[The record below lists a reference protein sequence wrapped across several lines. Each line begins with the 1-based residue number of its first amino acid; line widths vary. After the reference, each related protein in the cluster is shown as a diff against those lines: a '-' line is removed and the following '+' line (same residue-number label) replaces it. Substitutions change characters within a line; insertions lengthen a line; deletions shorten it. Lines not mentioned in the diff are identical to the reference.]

1 MGERGQTLALEL
13 GFGVVLLLQMR
24 MKTFDVGGHLIFEV
38 GLGLLDVHRLH
49 VLQEGIVE
57 TVQRLE
63 KTGFALRIRTA
74 TPTTHRVITGITNRN
89 RGINTLQAI
98 GSTLHNSG

>member
-1 MGERGQTLALEL
+1 
-13 GFGVVLLLQMR
+13 
-24 MKTFDVGGHLIFEV
+24 MKTLDVGGHLIFEV

-49 VLQEGIVE
+49 VLKEGIVE
-57 TVQRLE
+57 IVQRPE
-63 KTGFALRIRTA
+63 KTGFALRVRTV